1 MEGLPQGRGKRPDL
15 VARRGQPRDG
25 DNPATGRAQ
34 HAGIR
39 GENAAWKGTPSLW
52 ALLAHPAACLWLAG
66 LQETSL
72 SASSP
77 SSSLLP
83 ECQRRKREA

>member
-1 MEGLPQGRGKRPDL
+1 MEGLPQGRGKRPGL

-25 DNPATGRAQ
+25 DNSATGRAQ

-39 GENAAWKGTPSLW
+39 EENAAGKGSPSPW
-52 ALLAHPAACLWLAG
+52 ALLAHPAACLWLSG
-66 LQETSL
+66 LLETSL
-72 SASSP
+72 STSSP